1 MKKQY
6 ITKAYINDLTDKEK
20 ATGVFG
26 TPPKVIRKG
35 EKYRKALSVTQKFIY
50 EELWDLIGKA
60 IHKGQVDNKGRV
72 YVEVSYSYM
81 AVACDISE
89 GTARNILKGDG
100 KYNQL
105 FELGLLSIKKRKD
118 RETSEYYVMA
128 PVYEGVDKAFL
139 TQDITTPSMIKDAEE
154 LSAKK
159 NKKKNVSKRETE
171 NKQLEEERKTDTV
184 EDTAHYDVIKREE
197 INNTPDFD
205 EPKQEKKMEQVPEPQ
220 EKPIAVKK
228 YVEERSSQT
237 GFYSI
242 VLVEKLAN
250 GSLQE
255 TDLKKKFPKA
265 QYSTI
270 LNYARENYEVKQ
282 VEIPIG

>member
-60 IHKGQVDNKGRV
+60 IHKGQVDSKGQA

-105 FELGLLSIKKRKD
+105 FELDLLSIKKRKD

-128 PVYEGVDKAFL
+128 PVYEGVDEAFL

-159 NKKKNVSKRETE
+159 NKKTASKRVKGNER
-171 NKQLEEERKTDTV
+171 LEEERKSDTV
-184 EDTAHYDVIKREE
+184 KDTAHYEVMEREF
-197 INNTPDFD
+197 NDNMPDFD
-205 EPKQEKKMEQVPEPQ
+205 EPVKAEITPERPFIEPPKPKIIQV
-220 EKPIAVKK
+220 KVAKRKSRI
-228 YVEERSSQT
+228 S
-237 GFYSI
+237 
-242 VLVEKLAN
+242 
-250 GSLQE
+250 
-255 TDLKKKFPKA
+255 
-265 QYSTI
+265 
-270 LNYARENYEVKQ
+270 
-282 VEIPIG
+282 

>member
-35 EKYRKALSVTQKFIY
+35 EKYRKVLSVTQKFIY
-50 EELWDLIGKA
+50 EELWDMIGKA
-60 IHKGQVDNKGRV
+60 IHKGQVDEKGQA

-89 GTARNILKGDG
+89 GTARNILKGEG

-118 RETSEYYVMA
+118 RETSEYYVMV

-139 TQDITTPSMIKDAEE
+139 TQDITTPSMKKDAEE
-154 LSAKK
+154 LSTKK
-159 NKKKNVSKRETE
+159 NKNKKNTPKREIE

-184 EDTAHYDVIKREE
+184 EDTAHYEVMEREF
-197 INNTPDFD
+197 NDSLPDFNKSMKAETTTERPFI
-205 EPKQEKKMEQVPEPQ
+205 EPPKSKKIQIVVPER
-220 EKPIAVKK
+220 
-228 YVEERSSQT
+228 RSKIS
-237 GFYSI
+237 
-242 VLVEKLAN
+242 
-250 GSLQE
+250 
-255 TDLKKKFPKA
+255 
-265 QYSTI
+265 
-270 LNYARENYEVKQ
+270 
-282 VEIPIG
+282 